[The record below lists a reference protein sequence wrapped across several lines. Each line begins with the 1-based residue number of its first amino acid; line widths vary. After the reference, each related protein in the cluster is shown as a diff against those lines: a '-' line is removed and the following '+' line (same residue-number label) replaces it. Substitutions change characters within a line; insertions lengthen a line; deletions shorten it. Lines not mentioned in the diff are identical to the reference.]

1 MKIKSPNQNPAALI
15 TAAAIICFIFLAM
28 PVMATGVINKKP
40 VKKTNTKIKS
50 LVSRNNNAIKIYPDI
65 FKRKMHVVAKDN
77 ASKEIDFFVF
87 DLQGTLVHNYK
98 MKPRDRKQMINMER
112 GSYVYRV
119 FCGDEEAASGTF
131 QVH

>member
-15 TAAAIICFIFLAM
+15 TAAAIIGFLLLAM
-28 PVMATGVINKKP
+28 PAMAMGINNKKP
-40 VKKTNTKIKS
+40 IKKTTTKIKS
-50 LVSRNNNAIKIYPDI
+50 LVSRNNSAIKIYPDI

-77 ASKEIDFFVF
+77 VKKEIDFFVF
-87 DLQGTLVHNYK
+87 DLQGTLIHNYR
-98 MKPRDRKQMINMER
+98 MKPKDHQRMANMAR
-112 GSYVYRV
+112 GSYIYRV

>member
-1 MKIKSPNQNPAALI
+1 MKIKSPNRNPAI
-15 TAAAIICFIFLAM
+15 FVTAGAIIGLLLLAM
-28 PVMATGVINKKP
+28 PAMATGINNKKP

-77 ASKEIDFFVF
+77 ARKEIDFFVF

-98 MKPRDRKQMINMER
+98 MKPKDRKQMINMER
-112 GSYVYRV
+112 GSYIYRV